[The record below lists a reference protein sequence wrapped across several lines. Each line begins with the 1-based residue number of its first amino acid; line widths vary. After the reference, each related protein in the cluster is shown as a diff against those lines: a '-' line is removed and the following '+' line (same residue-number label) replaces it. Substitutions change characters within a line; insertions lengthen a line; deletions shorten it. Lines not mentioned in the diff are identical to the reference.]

1 MSRAKGSRPRSR
13 ATCGHEDVHDYF
25 FILRM
30 FEESQRV
37 LLGRFKLRRNQ
48 SHAARIRQASM
59 KSLQCETR
67 KAGNICSLAT
77 QSLRG
82 GEEPT
87 IDAMLGN
94 DANELRNLLS

>member
-1 MSRAKGSRPRSR
+1 
-13 ATCGHEDVHDYF
+13 
-25 FILRM
+25 M

-37 LLGRFKLRRNQ
+37 LLGKFKLRRNQ
-48 SHAARIRQASM
+48 SHAARIPASM

-67 KAGNICSLAT
+67 KAGNICSLAM

-94 DANELRNLLS
+94 NANELRNLLS